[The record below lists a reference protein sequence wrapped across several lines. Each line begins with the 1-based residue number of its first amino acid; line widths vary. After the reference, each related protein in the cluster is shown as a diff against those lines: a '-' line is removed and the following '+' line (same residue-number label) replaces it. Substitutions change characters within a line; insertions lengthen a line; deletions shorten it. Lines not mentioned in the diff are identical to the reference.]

1 MITWEEAISDIDY
14 IRHLANIENCKCKE
28 NITLDMA
35 IKVMKKEIPKELSP
49 SKLTETLSLLDNKI
63 YEISLPQCPNCH
75 TDLTT
80 YTEYCPYCGQK
91 LKTPNT
97 QKERRMIR

>member
-1 MITWEEAISDIDY
+1 MITWKEAISDIDY
-14 IRHLANIENCKCKE
+14 IRHLADIDNCKCKE

-35 IKVMKKEIPKELSP
+35 INAMKKEIPKELMP
-49 SKLTETLSLLDNKI
+49 SKLTEELSLLNYKI
-63 YEISLPQCPNCH
+63 YDVSLPQCPNCH
-75 TDLTT
+75 TALTT

-97 QKERRMIR
+97 QKER

>member
-1 MITWEEAISDIDY
+1 MLTWKEAIEDIEY
-14 IRHLANIENCKCKE
+14 IRHLADIENCKCRE

-35 IKVMKKEIPKELSP
+35 IQAMNKEIQNEMLP
-49 SKLTETLSLLDNKI
+49 SKLTEVSSSESDNKI

-97 QKERRMIR
+97 QKE